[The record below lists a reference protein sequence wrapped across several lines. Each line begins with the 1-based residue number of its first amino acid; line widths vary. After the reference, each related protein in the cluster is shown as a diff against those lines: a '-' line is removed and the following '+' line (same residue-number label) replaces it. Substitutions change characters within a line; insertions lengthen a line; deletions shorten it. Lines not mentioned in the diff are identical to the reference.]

1 MIEEFE
7 FILDFAKKMDFY
19 FQAARQ
25 QLRSLWT
32 AYCLHNDMECDT
44 KDYDNDIRTIYNVVS
59 KNDSCQWVDNEEEG
73 INGFD
78 LFDLFMGEELS

>member
-1 MIEEFE
+1 MIEEFG
-7 FILDFAKKMDFY
+7 FILDFAKEMY
-19 FQAARQ
+19 FEFRAARQ

-44 KDYDNDIRTIYNVVS
+44 AKYDNDIRAIYNVVA
-59 KNDSCQWVDNEEEG
+59 KNKSCQWVDNEEEG
-73 INGFD
+73 IVGFD

>member
-7 FILDFAKKMDFY
+7 FILDFAKEMDFD
-19 FQAARQ
+19 FQVACQ

-44 KDYDNDIRTIYNVVS
+44 KDYDNDIRFVYAVVV
-59 KNDSCQWVDNEEEG
+59 KNKSCQWVDNEEEG
-73 INGFD
+73 IVGFD